1 MINPGEPG
9 WLQLE
14 MKAPVVVMRGDHY
27 ILRRPSP
34 GETIGGGTIVDPNP
48 VGRHKR
54 FAPGLIERLEALSAG
69 APTDVLIQSLATL
82 VAAPIREVFVH
93 SNLDEAAAK
102 NAVEELINQGVMVIL
117 EPDKGILELDSDILV
132 APRGYWEQLS
142 STTLLIVEDYHTT
155 YPLRRGMA
163 KEELKSR
170 LKIQSRLFSAEIRIL
185 ISEGQLE
192 ENGPLVLSPDHKI
205 TFSAEQEQAVQS
217 TLKRFAASPFSPPS
231 VKDTI
236 AIVGED
242 VYQAM
247 VDLDLLVPVSPEV
260 AFQREDYDQMVAIV
274 KTMLENNG
282 TVSAAQVR
290 DHFNTSRRYVLALLE
305 HMDEV
310 GITVREGDVRRLR

>member
-1 MINPGEPG
+1 M
-9 WLQLE
+9 
-14 MKAPVVVMRGDHY
+14 
-27 ILRRPSP
+27 
-34 GETIGGGTIVDPNP
+34 
-48 VGRHKR
+48 
-54 FAPGLIERLEALSAG
+54 
-69 APTDVLIQSLATL
+69 
-82 VAAPIREVFVH
+82 REVILH
-93 SNLDEAAAK
+93 SNLDEEAGK
-102 NAVEELINQGVMVIL
+102 NAVEELINQGEIVIL
-117 EPDKGILELDSDILV
+117 EPDKGNLEFDSDILV
-132 APRGYWEQLS
+132 TTRGYWEQLS

-185 ISEGQLE
+185 ILEGRLE

-205 TFSAEQEQAVQS
+205 NFSAEQEQAVKS
-217 TLKRFAASPFSPPS
+217 TLKRFTASPFSPPS

-236 AIVGED
+236 KDVGED
-242 VYQAM
+242 VFQAM

-260 AFQREDYDQMVAIV
+260 VFRREDYDRMVGEV
-274 KTMLENNG
+274 KILLENNG

-310 GITVREGDVRRLR
+310 GITMREGDVRRLR